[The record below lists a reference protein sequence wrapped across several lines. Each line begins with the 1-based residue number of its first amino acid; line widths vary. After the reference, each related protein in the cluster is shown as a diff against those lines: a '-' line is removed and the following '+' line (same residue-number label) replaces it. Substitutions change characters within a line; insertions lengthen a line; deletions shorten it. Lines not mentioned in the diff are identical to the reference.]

1 MSAVGDGIKDN
12 KKILLLA
19 FGLLAVSIVG
29 VILMG
34 QGTMTPTNTG
44 LPQASNNNQGE
55 ETTRTFQQPEQVLQE
70 GVDYRAI
77 IRTNVG
83 EIEIDL
89 FETETPQTV
98 NSFIFLTQQRFFD
111 GLIFHRVIQNFVIQG
126 GDPNGDGTGGPG
138 YQIPDE
144 ITDRSYQPYTLGMAN
159 AGPNTNGSQ
168 FFITSGNIPES
179 NMDSLTG
186 NYTIFGKVLS
196 GFAVVDS
203 IERVETD
210 AQDKP
215 VNPVV
220 IESIQIIES

>member
-12 KKILLLA
+12 KKILLLT
-19 FGLLAVSIVG
+19 FGLLAVSVIG
-29 VILMG
+29 VIYMGLG
-34 QGTMTPTNTG
+34 QGTMSPTNTG
-44 LPQASNNNQGE
+44 LSQINQRGDKSQK
-55 ETTRTFQQPEQVLQE
+55 TFQKPEQVLQE
-70 GVDYRAI
+70 GIDYKAI
-77 IRTNVG
+77 IKTNVG

-89 FETETPQTV
+89 FEKETPKTV
-98 NSFIFLTQQRFFD
+98 NSFIFLAQERFFD

-144 ITDRSYQPYTLGMAN
+144 ITDRKYLPYTLGMAN

-210 AQDKP
+210 ATDNP